1 MGFQVNYYI
10 VSLVLTDMLVFY
22 QEKETEIK
30 NKREK
35 RQFD

>member
-1 MGFQVNYYI
+1 MGFQVNYHI